1 MEELA
6 ENTLKIYIALYLD
19 VLAPLRCLPR
29 AGVLAQYRAPTALPV
44 QFPAPSDPQL
54 SVTSVPVTLTVRTK
68 HQRNEIIN
76 N

>member
-29 AGVLAQYRAPTALPV
+29 AGVLALVLHRALTALPV
-44 QFPAPSDPQL
+44 QFQHPATHNYL
-54 SVTSVPVTLTVRTK
+54 
-68 HQRNEIIN
+68 
-76 N
+76 